1 MLSASITRL
10 CGALFVAGGPYGTR
24 ETRMAAAIRV
34 VLQWLSAMRR
44 LAPWLRAPPNE
55 SCVTDEHARP
65 LFLETLPGKIGSV
78 HIAQSMIL
86 LGNVSI
92 GAVRLSNPDAV
103 PHVKGLLEDKYP
115 QRAQGVMPAVVCI
128 DADLGPWIMC
138 NVVIVY
144 CGSGRRV
151 QCFNPGETR
160 SQVSTSSS
168 VCV

>member
-1 MLSASITRL
+1 MTRRTL
-10 CGALFVAGGPYGTR
+10 IPYGIGQPRSCPTIVWL
-24 ETRMAAAIRV
+24 MARGTGPMSRLRFLGVSRAMWIVARHASEVSTLLITAAFFQIAD
-34 VLQWLSAMRR
+34 LIG
-44 LAPWLRAPPNE
+44 
-55 SCVTDEHARP
+55 HAVE
-65 LFLETLPGKIGSV
+65 FGGF
-78 HIAQSMIL
+78 HFQ
-86 LGNVSI
+86 
-92 GAVRLSNPDAV
+92 
-103 PHVKGLLEDKYP
+103 HVKGLLEDKYP